1 MTYYY
6 ILIICSPCLAF
17 TVKILVP
24 KLGNNTSLYTE
35 VCLLKLSDWRMLHFN
50 MNQFNVNILYI
61 F

>member
-1 MTYYY
+1 M
-6 ILIICSPCLAF
+6 LGF

-35 VCLLKLSDWRMLHFN
+35 VCFISAFRLEVLAFFN
-50 MNQFNVNILYI
+50 MNPINVNILYI